1 MNKVIF
7 LDRDGVI
14 NREIGNYVYNLNDFV
29 INDGL
34 EQALVIWGREGYSFV
49 IVSNQGGIAKELYHK
64 NDVEDINVF
73 LRNWFESRKLNLLNI
88 LYCPHHNAVEHCIC
102 RKPKI
107 GLVLKAKKKYKISLK
122 KSFVIGDRWSDMELG
137 KKLNCKTIFID
148 YNYKEKKPKYF
159 NYKINKPEEIKKI
172 CMI

>member
-14 NREIGNYVYNLNDFV
+14 NREIGNYVYNLKDFV
-29 INDGL
+29 INEGL
-34 EQALVIWGREGYSFV
+34 EQALDIWGREGYSFV
-49 IVSNQGGIAKELYHK
+49 IVTNQGGIAKGLYHK

-102 RKPKI
+102 RKPYSLMFEKI
-107 GLVLKAKKKYKISLK
+107 IARYAVSVEH
-122 KSFVIGDRWSDMELG
+122 SFMIGDSDRDVQAANKVGLRGFKIKANSNLNELILCND
-137 KKLNCKTIFID
+137 KS
-148 YNYKEKKPKYF
+148 
-159 NYKINKPEEIKKI
+159 
-172 CMI
+172 

>member
-14 NREIGNYVYNLNDFV
+14 NREIGNYVYNLKNFV

-34 EQALVIWGREGYSFV
+34 EQALDIWSREGYSFV
-49 IVSNQGGIAKELYHK
+49 IVTNQGGISKGLYHK

-88 LYCPHHNAVEHCIC
+88 LYCPHHNAIEHCIC
-102 RKPKI
+102 RKPDSLMLEKI
-107 GLVLKAKKKYKISLK
+107 IARYAVSVEH
-122 KSFVIGDRWSDMELG
+122 SFMIGDSYRDVKAANKVGLRAFKIKANSN
-137 KKLNCKTIFID
+137 LNEFIL
-148 YNYKEKKPKYF
+148 
-159 NYKINKPEEIKKI
+159 
-172 CMI
+172 

>member
-14 NREIGNYVYNLNDFV
+14 NREIGNYVYNLKDFV

-34 EQALVIWGREGYSFV
+34 EQALDIWGREGYSFV
-49 IVSNQGGIAKELYHK
+49 IVTNQGGIAKGLYHK

-102 RKPKI
+102 RKPNSLMLEKI
-107 GLVLKAKKKYKISLK
+107 IARYAVSVEH
-122 KSFVIGDRWSDMELG
+122 SFMIGDSDRDVQAANKVGLRAF
-137 KKLNCKTIFID
+137 KIKANSNLNEFIL
-148 YNYKEKKPKYF
+148 YNDKS
-159 NYKINKPEEIKKI
+159 
-172 CMI
+172 

>member
-14 NREIGNYVYNLNDFV
+14 NREIGNYVYNLKDFV

-49 IVSNQGGIAKELYHK
+49 IVTNQGGIAKGLYHK

-102 RKPKI
+102 RKPNSLMLEKI
-107 GLVLKAKKKYKISLK
+107 IARYAVSVEH
-122 KSFVIGDRWSDMELG
+122 SFMIGDSDRDVQAANKVGLRGFKIKSNSNLNELI
-137 KKLNCKTIFID
+137 L
-148 YNYKEKKPKYF
+148 YNDKS
-159 NYKINKPEEIKKI
+159 
-172 CMI
+172 

>member
-14 NREIGNYVYNLNDFV
+14 NREIGNYVYNLKDFV

-34 EQALVIWGREGYSFV
+34 EQALDIWGREGYSFV
-49 IVSNQGGIAKELYHK
+49 IVTNQGGIAKGLYHK

-102 RKPKI
+102 RKPNSLMLEKI
-107 GLVLKAKKKYKISLK
+107 IARYAVSVEH
-122 KSFVIGDRWSDMELG
+122 SFMIGDSDRDVQAANKVGLRAFKIKANSNLNELI
-137 KKLNCKTIFID
+137 L
-148 YNYKEKKPKYF
+148 YNDKS
-159 NYKINKPEEIKKI
+159 
-172 CMI
+172 

>member
-14 NREIGNYVYNLNDFV
+14 NRETGNYVYNLKDFV

-34 EQALVIWGREGYSFV
+34 EQALNIWSTEGYSFV
-49 IVSNQGGIAKELYHK
+49 IVTNQGGISKGLYHK

-102 RKPKI
+102 RKPNSLMLEKI
-107 GLVLKAKKKYKISLK
+107 IARYDVSVNH
-122 KSFVIGDRWSDMELG
+122 SFMIGDSDRDVQAANKVGLRG
-137 KKLNCKTIFID
+137 FKIKANSNLNEFTL
-148 YNYKEKKPKYF
+148 
-159 NYKINKPEEIKKI
+159 
-172 CMI
+172 

>member
-14 NREIGNYVYNLNDFV
+14 NREIGNYVYNLKDFV
-29 INDGL
+29 INEGL
-34 EQALVIWGREGYSFV
+34 DQALDIWGREGYSFV
-49 IVSNQGGIAKELYHK
+49 IVTNQGGIAKGLYHK

-102 RKPKI
+102 RKPNSLMLEKI
-107 GLVLKAKKKYKISLK
+107 IARYAVSVEH
-122 KSFVIGDRWSDMELG
+122 SFMIGDSDRDVQAANKVGLRGFKIKANSNLNELI
-137 KKLNCKTIFID
+137 L
-148 YNYKEKKPKYF
+148 YNDKS
-159 NYKINKPEEIKKI
+159 
-172 CMI
+172 

>member
-14 NREIGNYVYNLNDFV
+14 NREIGNYVYNLKDFV

-34 EQALVIWGREGYSFV
+34 EQALNIWGREGYSFV
-49 IVSNQGGIAKELYHK
+49 IVTNQGGIAKGLYHK

-102 RKPKI
+102 RKPNSLMLEKI
-107 GLVLKAKKKYKISLK
+107 IARYAVSVEH
-122 KSFVIGDRWSDMELG
+122 SFMIGDSDRDVQAANKVGLRGFKIKANSNLNELILCND
-137 KKLNCKTIFID
+137 KS
-148 YNYKEKKPKYF
+148 
-159 NYKINKPEEIKKI
+159 
-172 CMI
+172 

>member
-14 NREIGNYVYNLNDFV
+14 NREIGNYVYHLKDFV

-34 EQALVIWGREGYSFV
+34 EQALHIWGKQGYSFV
-49 IVSNQGGIAKELYHK
+49 IVTNQGGIAKGLYHK

-102 RKPKI
+102 RKPNSLMLEKI
-107 GLVLKAKKKYKISLK
+107 IARYDVSVNH
-122 KSFVIGDRWSDMELG
+122 SFMIGDSDRDVQAANKVGLRAF
-137 KKLNCKTIFID
+137 KIKANSNLNDFIL
-148 YNYKEKKPKYF
+148 YNDKS
-159 NYKINKPEEIKKI
+159 
-172 CMI
+172 

>member
-14 NREIGNYVYNLNDFV
+14 NREIGNYVYNLKYFV
-29 INDGL
+29 INEGL
-34 EQALVIWGREGYSFV
+34 EQALDIWGREGYSFV
-49 IVSNQGGIAKELYHK
+49 IVTNQGGIAKGLYHK

-102 RKPKI
+102 RKPNSLMFEKI
-107 GLVLKAKKKYKISLK
+107 IARYAVSVEH
-122 KSFVIGDRWSDMELG
+122 SFMIGDSDRDVQAANKVGLRG
-137 KKLNCKTIFID
+137 FKIKANSNLNEFIL
-148 YNYKEKKPKYF
+148 YNDKS
-159 NYKINKPEEIKKI
+159 
-172 CMI
+172 

>member
-14 NREIGNYVYNLNDFV
+14 NREIGNYVYNLKDFV

-34 EQALVIWGREGYSFV
+34 EQALDIWGREGYSFV
-49 IVSNQGGIAKELYHK
+49 IVTNQGGIAKGLYHK

-73 LRNWFESRKLNLLNI
+73 IRNWFKSRKLNLLNI

-102 RKPKI
+102 RKPNSLMLEKI
-107 GLVLKAKKKYKISLK
+107 IARYAVSVEH
-122 KSFVIGDRWSDMELG
+122 SFMIGDSDRDVQAANKVGLRG
-137 KKLNCKTIFID
+137 FKIKANSNLNEFIL
-148 YNYKEKKPKYF
+148 YNDKS
-159 NYKINKPEEIKKI
+159 
-172 CMI
+172 

>member
-14 NREIGNYVYNLNDFV
+14 NREIGNYVYNLKDFV

-34 EQALVIWGREGYSFV
+34 EQALDIWSREGYSFV
-49 IVSNQGGIAKELYHK
+49 IVTNQGGISKGLYHK

-88 LYCPHHNAVEHCIC
+88 LYCPHHNAIEHCIC
-102 RKPKI
+102 RKPNSLMLEKI
-107 GLVLKAKKKYKISLK
+107 IARYAVSVEH
-122 KSFVIGDRWSDMELG
+122 SFMIGDSDRDVQAANKVGLRAF
-137 KKLNCKTIFID
+137 KIKANSNLNKLIL
-148 YNYKEKKPKYF
+148 
-159 NYKINKPEEIKKI
+159 
-172 CMI
+172 